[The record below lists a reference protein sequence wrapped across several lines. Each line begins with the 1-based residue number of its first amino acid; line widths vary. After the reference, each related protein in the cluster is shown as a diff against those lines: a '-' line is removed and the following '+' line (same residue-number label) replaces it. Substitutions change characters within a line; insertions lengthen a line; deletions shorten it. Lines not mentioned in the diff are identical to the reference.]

1 MKIKKIT
8 IHGFKSFV
16 DKVSLSFPTGTSG
29 IIGPNGCGKS
39 NIVDA
44 VRWVIGEQNPRHL
57 RGKLMEDVIF
67 NGSDSR
73 KPLGMAEV
81 VLTFSN
87 ESGRAPARF
96 ADFTEIEIARRL
108 YRSGESEY
116 SINKVQC
123 RLRDISDLFMDTGI
137 GTRAYSIVE
146 QGQVGWLISAKATE
160 RRVIFEEAAGINKF
174 KQKKDAALRRL
185 EGTRDNLTRVS
196 DIIVEVKRQ
205 LNSLNRQ
212 AKKAERYKLVRD
224 ELKGVDLK
232 LSSIEFAS
240 MVTVLSAATKRLAE
254 IKDQEAALF
263 ASIGS
268 KESLV
273 EGVKE
278 SCAAEEEGYRGARDN
293 VVEYE
298 RRIQEAER
306 TSALAAMR
314 VEELTRN
321 ASRLA
326 TEIEEL
332 KSSALFT
339 SGEITALKGSIEGFG
354 SLIEAESVSV
364 EERSVSFDALLA
376 RLKEKEEAERSLT
389 AEALNITTRLTDI
402 RHALGSCLDDEKR
415 LRVKEAKAGSEREEA
430 ARRLSLKEAPI
441 RLLRERAESSERE
454 RAAIEAEF
462 TAASGSLAELTDG
475 RALALEALGRTKD
488 SHAKAAARLQT
499 MEEMERSFENANQGV
514 RSIMR
519 AKADKGGIHR
529 LLADV
534 IETNPGFE
542 RAVDAVMGE
551 RLNYVIVE
559 SHAEGVEAIQYLT
572 THAGGRSSFV
582 SLMDSRP
589 ALTPIPAGTADYP
602 GTRELRTEVRA
613 TEGYSEILDCL
624 LGDVLIVEDLATAL
638 DIWRQNAI
646 YKTLVTLD
654 GEVVNPT
661 GVITGGKSNGADP
674 GVFQRRGEVK
684 GIREE
689 VAALTDRLA
698 ADEAILAESSSA
710 LTLAESSIEQSR
722 KRLHEAELGRVSLL
736 AELNS
741 AEEEVGRL
749 KADHEAFGAEIQDA
763 VRALA
768 DIVARKAALAAD
780 RKELEEEAVA
790 NEARSR
796 TLSSELAS
804 MVEQKEA
811 LSAELTELKV
821 SLAATRE
828 RYTLIKRQTE
838 EKEASLA
845 DIENR
850 ELLKAN
856 EIAGGAS
863 EIAAKRAI
871 GAELKLK
878 VDEQLVLI
886 DGAKG
891 EELARRETLAGHT
904 AELARTEAELK
915 ELKAE
920 GADLQSRSTEL
931 ALELKETE
939 LNVKYLKERIIE
951 RYGVDI
957 ETAPEGRSPE
967 APGGDGDPD
976 IEKLTERRAE
986 LRTKLESMGE
996 VSMTALDEFNELDS
1010 RYKFLLAQQTD
1021 LQKAVDS
1028 IHAAVT
1034 RINRVT
1040 RERFT
1045 TAFDQINAKFKENF
1059 PKLFKGGRAELRLT
1073 EDTDVLEAGI
1083 EIVAQPPGKRLQNI
1097 ALLSGGEKALTAI
1110 ALIFSIFLVKPSPF
1124 CMLDEVDAPLDDA
1137 NIDRFNGFV
1146 AEMSK
1151 ISQFL
1156 LVTHNKRTMEMTD
1169 ALYGITMEE
1178 PGVSKIISVNL

>member
-16 DKVSLSFPTGTSG
+16 DKVSLNFPFGTSG

-67 NGSDSR
+67 NGSDTR

-146 QGQVGWLISAKATE
+146 QGQVGWLISAKPIE
-160 RRVIFEEAAGINKF
+160 RRSIFEEAAGINKF

-185 EGTRDNLTRVS
+185 EGTKDNLTRVS

-212 AKKAERYKLVRD
+212 AKKAERYKGVRD

-232 LSSIEFAS
+232 LSSIEFSS
-240 MVTVLSAATKRLAE
+240 MAAVLTAATGRLDE
-254 IKDQEAALF
+254 IRDSEAALF
-263 ASIGS
+263 ASIGA
-268 KESLV
+268 KESLA
-273 EGVKE
+273 EGMKE
-278 SCAAEEEGYRGARDN
+278 SCGAEEEGYRGARDK
-293 VVEYE
+293 VVESE
-298 RRIQEAER
+298 RRIAEAER
-306 TSALAAMR
+306 NSALGAMR

-321 ASRLA
+321 AERLA

-332 KSSALFT
+332 KSSAHFT

-354 SLIEAESVSV
+354 SLMEEESARVLKS
-364 EERSVSFDALLA
+364 SASFDALLG
-376 RLKEKEEAERSLT
+376 RLKEKEEAERALT

-402 RHALGSCLDDEKR
+402 KHALGSCLDEEER
-415 LRVKEAKAGSEREEA
+415 QRVKEAKAGSEREET
-430 ARRLSLKEAPI
+430 ARKLSLKDEPI
-441 RLLRERAESSERE
+441 RLLRERNENFERE
-454 RAAIEAEF
+454 KSAIEAEF
-462 TAASGSLAELTDG
+462 ASATGRLAELASERSLG
-475 RALALEALGRTKD
+475 AEALERTKD
-488 SHAKAAARLQT
+488 SHAKAAARLHT
-499 MEEMERSFENANQGV
+499 IEEMERSFENAAEGV
-514 RSIMR
+514 KSIMR
-519 AKADKGGIHR
+519 ASADKGSIHS

-551 RLNYVIVE
+551 RLQYVIVE
-559 SHAEGVEAIQYLT
+559 SHAEGVEAIEYLNK
-572 THAGGRSSFV
+572 HAGGRSSFI
-582 SLMDSRP
+582 SLTDSRP
-589 ALTPIPAGTADYP
+589 VLSPVPAGAADYP
-602 GTRELRTEVRA
+602 GTKELRAEVRV

-624 LGDVLIVEDLATAL
+624 LGDVLIVDNLAAAL

-661 GVITGGKSNGADP
+661 GVITGGKSNGTDP

-684 GIREE
+684 EIREE
-689 VAALTDRLA
+689 VSVLTARLV
-698 ADEAILAESSSA
+698 ADEELLAKA
-710 LTLAESSIEQSR
+710 TTAVTIAEAAIEQSR
-722 KRLHEAELGRVSLL
+722 KRDHEAALERVSLQ
-736 AELNS
+736 AELNR
-741 AEEEVGRL
+741 ADEEAGRL
-749 KADHEAFGAEIQDA
+749 KADHEAFGTEIEDA
-763 VRALA
+763 VRGLA
-768 DIVARKAALAAD
+768 DISARKATLAAD
-780 RKELEEEAVA
+780 RKTLKEDAAA
-790 NEARSR
+790 NELRSE
-796 TLSSELAS
+796 TLAVELAS
-804 MVEQKEA
+804 MVEEKEA
-811 LSAELTELKV
+811 LSAALTELKV

-828 RYTLIKRQTE
+828 RYTLIKTQTE
-838 EKEASLA
+838 EKEAFLA

-850 ELLKAN
+850 ELLKRG
-856 EIAGGAS
+856 EIAGGAD
-863 EIAAKRAI
+863 EIAAKRAA

-886 DGAKG
+886 DGAKA
-891 EELARRETLAGHT
+891 EELSRRETLAAHT
-904 AELARTEAELK
+904 AELTRTEAELK

-920 GADLQSRSTEL
+920 STGLQSRATEL
-931 ALELKETE
+931 ALELQETE
-939 LNVKYLKERIIE
+939 LNVKHLKERIIE

-957 ETAPEGRSPE
+957 ETAPEERLPE
-967 APGGDGDPD
+967 DGEPD
-976 IEKLTERRAE
+976 IEELTGRRAE
-986 LRTKLESMGE
+986 LRAKLESMGE

-1010 RYKFLLAQQTD
+1010 RYKFLIAQQED

-1045 TAFDQINAKFKENF
+1045 TAFDQINVKFKENF

-1146 AEMSK
+1146 AEMSE

-1178 PGVSKIISVNL
+1178 PGVSKVISVNL